1 MYMINHMYKHSHKD
15 IGRALPE
22 NIWTGSSPVGRWILF
37 FFFYWSGVDLQ
48 CFWLLAKWFSYTYV
62 HVCILFQILLLYRL
76 LQGVKSWPLAIQ
88 KALVVYL
95 FYRQSYVSVHLEF
108 QICPFPWRWLLQGGF
123 FNLHPDWGLYFLLTE
138 TCWHFGNSHED
149 DGSALAPVVRTLL
162 SLCRDPV
169 QFLVGELRP
178 LKPSRQGPQKMTN
191 NLNPMATNHT
201 NFATVCDDVGT
212 QGMKR
217 LKRKLAEIQQKAL
230 NMYCQ
235 RWFHLFLRMP
245 LSS

>member
-1 MYMINHMYKHSHKD
+1 M
-15 IGRALPE
+15 
-22 NIWTGSSPVGRWILF
+22 
-37 FFFYWSGVDLQ
+37 
-48 CFWLLAKWFSYTYV
+48 
-62 HVCILFQILLLYRL
+62 
-76 LQGVKSWPLAIQ
+76 
-88 KALVVYL
+88 
-95 FYRQSYVSVHLEF
+95 
-108 QICPFPWRWLLQGGF
+108 
-123 FNLHPDWGLYFLLTE
+123 
-138 TCWHFGNSHED
+138 
-149 DGSALAPVVRTLL
+149 VRTLL

-178 LKPSRQGPQKMTN
+178 LKPSRQGPPKMTN

-235 RWFHLFLRMP
+235 R
-245 LSS
+245 

>member
-1 MYMINHMYKHSHKD
+1 MSMY
-15 IGRALPE
+15 
-22 NIWTGSSPVGRWILF
+22 VF
-37 FFFYWSGVDLQ
+37 FFRYF
-48 CFWLLAKWFSYTYV
+48 CFIDYCKVSSLGPWLSRRPL
-62 HVCILFQILLLYRL
+62 LFICFIGNRM
-76 LQGVKSWPLAIQ
+76 
-88 KALVVYL
+88 YL
-95 FYRQSYVSVHLEF
+95 FISNSKSVPSPE
-108 QICPFPWRWLLQGGF
+108 GGF